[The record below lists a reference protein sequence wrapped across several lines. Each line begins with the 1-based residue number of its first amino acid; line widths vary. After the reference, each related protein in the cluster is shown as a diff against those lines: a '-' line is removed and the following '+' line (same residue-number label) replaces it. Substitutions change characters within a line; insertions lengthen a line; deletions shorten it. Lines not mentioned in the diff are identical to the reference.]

1 MCVPPEPSARAQDAV
16 SEVSDAGL
24 TWIGHVLS
32 GSPGARLLDAHGD
45 ERRLEGYEH
54 RW

>member
-1 MCVPPEPSARAQDAV
+1 VEHALH
-16 SEVSDAGL
+16 EVDGSQP
-24 TWIGHVLS
+24 TWIGHVID
-32 GSPGARLLDAHGD
+32 GPPGAKFLDEHGE